1 MYILTIFA
9 VLLFVLFIY
18 MFNNKIKIKWRTF
31 KEKGFSPTIN
41 KYGVYCYCA
50 KQGGGKTLSCVGF
63 LYDNRDKVIYANLK
77 SIDKNVIPY
86 TYISGIE
93 DLLALRSEHDII
105 IFFDEIFTEISKLL
119 KSDNQKAKAI
129 MDFLS
134 QMRKRRIILLTT
146 CQEWRLL
153 PLYFRLYVRYQVNCK
168 TLKLPFIK
176 GITIKNFI
184 DGDNI
189 KWDETEQD
197 FVGDL
202 IENVVEHTRL
212 KIANMYDTY
221 EQIGE
226 YSNYTTQPVVSSLE
240 PHERG
245 ELLQLKKEEVSKV
258 HEDIINGID
267 NDFWE
272 HDVSPK
278 DVEVT
283 PLFVNEEKL

>member
-1 MYILTIFA
+1 MAIIITLV
-9 VLLFVLFIY
+9 VLLVIY
-18 MFNNKIKIKWRTF
+18 LIKNKIKIKWSTF
-31 KEKGFSPTIN
+31 KEKGFSPDIS

-50 KQGGGKTLSCVGF
+50 KQGGGKTLSCVGY
-63 LYDNRDKVIYANLK
+63 LYDNRDKIIYTNLK
-77 SIDKNVIPY
+77 SIDSSVIPY
-86 TYISGIE
+86 TYINGIDE
-93 DLLALRSEHDII
+93 LLKLRSEHDII

-119 KSDNQKAKAI
+119 KNDNKKAKDI

-168 TLKLPFIK
+168 TIKLPFIK

-189 KWDETEQD
+189 KWDELEQD
-197 FVGDL
+197 FVGEL

-212 KIANMYDTY
+212 KIANLYDTY

-226 YSNYTTQPVVSSLE
+226 FSNYSTKPQHTEEPIDSL
-240 PHERG
+240 G
-245 ELLQLKKEEVSKV
+245 NADLLNLKKQELSKIDTDIWDNESRSTLEEDAP
-258 HEDIINGID
+258 E
-267 NDFWE
+267 
-272 HDVSPK
+272 
-278 DVEVT
+278 
-283 PLFVNEEKL
+283 PLFKI